1 MKKSKIKKIK
11 HEMKNGKLQLKN
23 FSIKPDNFQEVK
35 ELALLSAVADYLE
48 THGIKQDVTDFLD
61 EALAGNSWKT
71 KVARDIAW
79 QVENGFKR
87 SGITEDDV
95 KTVKIINSDAYDS
108 PEEFFREEGLIK

>member
-11 HEMKNGKLQLKN
+11 HEMKNGKLQLKS

-71 KVARDIAW
+71 KVASDIAW
-79 QVENGFKR
+79 QVENGFK
-87 SGITEDDV
+87 GITEDDV
-95 KTVKIINSDAYDS
+95 KTVKIINRDAYSS